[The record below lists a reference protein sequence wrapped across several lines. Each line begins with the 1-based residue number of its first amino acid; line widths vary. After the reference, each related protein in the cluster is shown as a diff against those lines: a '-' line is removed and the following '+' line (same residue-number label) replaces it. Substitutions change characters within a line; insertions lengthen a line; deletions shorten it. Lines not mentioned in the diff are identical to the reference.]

1 MISALDLKEQ
11 YESIKGEIDTAVAEV
26 LESTQFVLGSAV
38 RDLEEQ
44 VAAYCGCRYGGVGV
58 ASGADALRLTLA
70 ALGIGPGGRQVAHL
84 FGPYGGWP
92 AFLFIWTCGRSTS
105 YRGWSYLREFSEV
118 VGCTETSQ

>member
-44 VAAYCGCRYGGVGV
+44 VAAYT
-58 ASGADALRLTLA
+58 ADA
-70 ALGIGPGGRQVAHL
+70 GMGGGRRGL
-84 FGPYGGWP
+84 RGGCPTLDAGGAGYWP
-92 AFLFIWTCGRSTS
+92 WRPSSCTSIWPIWRLACVPR
-105 YRGWSYLREFSEV
+105 YLDVRPLDIL
-118 VGCTETSQ
+118 